1 MDKIGLYAV
10 PVVISVIAAWGAL
23 KGTDIFE
30 AFKEGARDGIT
41 SLVSIAPSVIGLV
54 IGVNM
59 LTASGFFDML
69 CGWLSPVTQ
78 SLGVPPEVLPMALMR
93 PVSGS
98 GSFALL
104 NSIFEKCGADSEAG
118 RIASV
123 MAGSTETTFYAIA
136 VYFGAAGIKKTS
148 YAIPAAVL
156 ADMTG
161 MLMAVITVKL
171 M

>member
-1 MDKIGLYAV
+1 
-10 PVVISVIAAWGAL
+10 
-23 KGTDIFE
+23 
-30 AFKEGARDGIT
+30 
-41 SLVSIAPSVIGLV
+41 
-54 IGVNM
+54 
-59 LTASGFFDML
+59 
-69 CGWLSPVTQ
+69 
-78 SLGVPPEVLPMALMR
+78 MALMR